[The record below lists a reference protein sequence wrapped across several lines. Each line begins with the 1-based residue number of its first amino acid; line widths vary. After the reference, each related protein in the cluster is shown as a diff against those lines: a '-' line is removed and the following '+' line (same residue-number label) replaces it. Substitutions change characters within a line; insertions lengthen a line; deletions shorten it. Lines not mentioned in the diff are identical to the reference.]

1 MIFIAAAHVVLDQRS
16 SWFSNGRGARVFPA
30 ASDPGIETEARG
42 PI

>member
-1 MIFIAAAHVVLDQRS
+1 MIFIAAAHMVLDQRS
-16 SWFSNGRGARVFPA
+16 SFIANGRGALVFPA